1 MDRKLSDENLEQ
13 ILGKLV
19 TDARLSDE
27 TIDEIADSPKIWRQV
42 QKGILTE
49 RKEREKSWLDFW
61 NRRIAVFA
69 SLLLIVCAG
78 LFWLTGSGRDN
89 LLAEPISAEKMPV
102 KTLNI
107 AAKLKIEETDSADS
121 KSDLVRALPG
131 MISTKRE
138 PKSADLAKPKKTKP
152 LLKQFVPR
160 SAPESKEKIKTEFI
174 ALSYSPIPESG
185 QILRVKVPR
194 SMMASLGITA
204 NVEKSSELVNA
215 EIIVG
220 DDGLTRAIRFV
231 Q

>member
-19 TDARLSDE
+19 SDSRLSDE

-42 QKGILTE
+42 QKGILDE
-49 RKEREKSWLDFW
+49 KEEREKSWLGFW
-61 NRRIAVFA
+61 SRRIAVFA

-78 LFWLTGSGRDN
+78 LFWLTGSGREK
-89 LLAEPISAEKMPV
+89 LLAEQISAEKMPV
-102 KTLNI
+102 ETLNI
-107 AAKLKIEETDSADS
+107 AAKPKIEEMESADS
-121 KSDLVRALPG
+121 KTDPVHAL
-131 MISTKRE
+131 SKSVLTKRE
-138 PKSADLAKPKKTKP
+138 PKTADLAKKKRTKP
-152 LLKQFVPR
+152 LPKQSVPQ
-160 SAPESKEKIKTEFI
+160 SVPKDEEIKTEFI

-185 QILRVKVPR
+185 QILKVKVPR
-194 SMMASLGITA
+194 SMMASLGVTA